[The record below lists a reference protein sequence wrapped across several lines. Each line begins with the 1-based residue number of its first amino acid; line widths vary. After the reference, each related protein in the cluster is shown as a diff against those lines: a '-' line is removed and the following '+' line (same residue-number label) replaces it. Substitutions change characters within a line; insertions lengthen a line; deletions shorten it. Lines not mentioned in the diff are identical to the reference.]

1 MQDEVKLK
9 YLKIA
14 LYVVGVTYVVGV
26 YLMMRWIW
34 PSGWGWT
41 PAQPEYENMIL
52 GVYAVLG
59 VYLFRAAKDPM
70 ANVSLINF
78 TIWSNVVHA
87 AVMLYYA
94 IIDDTEMANLMG
106 GDIPSLFLVAF
117 VLWYLMPRG
126 RTA

>member
-1 MQDEVKLK
+1 MQNEVKLK
-9 YLKIA
+9 YLTIA
-14 LYVVGVTYVVGV
+14 LYVIGVTYVVGV

-59 VYLFRAAKDPM
+59 IYLFRAAKDPM

-87 AVMLYYA
+87 AVMLYYSL
-94 IIDDTEMANLMG
+94 IDDTEMANLMG
-106 GDIPSLFLVAF
+106 GDIPALFLVAF

-126 RTA
+126 ETA

>member
-1 MQDEVKLK
+1 MQKEEKLK

-14 LYVVGVTYVVGV
+14 LYVIGVTYVIGI

-34 PSGWGWT
+34 PAGWGWE

-59 VYLFRAAKDPM
+59 IYLIKAAKDPM
-70 ANVSLINF
+70 ANASLIGF
-78 TIWSNVVHA
+78 TIWSNIVHA
-87 AVMLYYA
+87 CVMLYYA
-94 IIDDTEMANLMG
+94 ILDEAERPNLMG

-117 VLWYLMPRG
+117 VLWYLMPK
-126 RTA
+126 ADEA